1 MQLATGT
8 TKRLYFKDSCLL
20 LNMPL
25 KLFNKN
31 LGLGLNMEKEIQEYD
46 FMSKNI
52 LASYLN
58 EGRYLTI

>member
-25 KLFNKN
+25 KSFNKN
-31 LGLGLNMEKEIQEYD
+31 LGLGLDM
-46 FMSKNI
+46 
-52 LASYLN
+52 
-58 EGRYLTI
+58 

>member
-1 MQLATGT
+1 
-8 TKRLYFKDSCLL
+8 
-20 LNMPL
+20 MPL
-25 KLFNKN
+25 KSFNKN
-31 LGLGLNMEKEIQEYD
+31 LGLGFDMEKEIQEYD